1 MKTHT
6 VTTYTVDELKSLFP
20 EGYARAFKR
29 FQHEQDPCPSPW
41 ADETHKSLKAVI
53 KAASA
58 RIVDCSIAPYA
69 PSYLDIGLPDDVGE
83 LYGKRAF
90 AWLENNLLGAL
101 RKPYAK
107 PAQRY
112 ASEIRYK
119 AKRPFTLAGDI
130 PAGPF
135 TGYYADDA
143 FLDALRQSVIN
154 GDTLQDAFEN
164 LALTCRDLLQ
174 QDVDQARSEENFEAS
189 CDYVQFTSNGDVF

>member
-6 VTTYTVDELKSLFP
+6 VTTYTVDELKTLFP

-29 FQHEQDPCPSPW
+29 FQHEQDSASSPW
-41 ADETHKSLKAVI
+41 ADELKDSIISLLKTAKVRVLDYAI
-53 KAASA
+53 S
-58 RIVDCSIAPYA
+58 PYS
-69 PSYLDIGLPDDVGE
+69 PSYLDIEFPDGVGE

-90 AWLENNLLGAL
+90 AWLENNLLGKL

-119 AKRPFTLAGDI
+119 AKRPYTLAGDI
-130 PAGPF
+130 PACPF

-143 FLDALRQSVIN
+143 FLDALRQAIANKDS
-154 GDTLQDAFEN
+154 LQEAFEN
-164 LALTCRDLLQ
+164 LANTWRDLLQ
-174 QDVDQARSEENFEAS
+174 QDVEQARSEENFEAS
-189 CDYVQFTSNGDVF
+189 CDDVEFTSEGDVF